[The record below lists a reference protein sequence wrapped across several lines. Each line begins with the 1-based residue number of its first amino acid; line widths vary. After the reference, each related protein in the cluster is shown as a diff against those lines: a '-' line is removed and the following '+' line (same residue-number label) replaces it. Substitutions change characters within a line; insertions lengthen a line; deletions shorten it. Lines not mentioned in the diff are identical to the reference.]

1 MADRIQGEMLLP
13 MNHLAEALDGVLNGE
28 PPPPPETW
36 NKRWAFVL
44 LTAEFGVIRDGR
56 VNYISNG
63 EREDMVAML
72 RELLARFEGQP
83 YQEGR
88 A

>member
-13 MNHLAEALDGVLNGE
+13 MKHLAEALDGVLNGE
-28 PPPPPETW
+28 PPPPETW
-36 NKRWAFVL
+36 KKRWAFVL

>member
-1 MADRIQGEMLLP
+1 MADQIQGEMILP
-13 MNHLAEALDGVLNGE
+13 MNHLAEALDELLNGVA
-28 PPPPPETW
+28 PPPPQTW
-36 NKRWAFVL
+36 NKRWGFVL
-44 LTAEFGVIRDGR
+44 LTAEFGAIQDGR

-63 EREDMVAML
+63 EREDMVALL

-83 YQEGR
+83 FQEGR